1 MEITKEELQYLKK
14 TISHKQLIDLV
25 AIKSKLNNK
34 RGLNEALNYDSDNT
48 VIPQSFNT
56 FINQLDT
63 AAKSQFLS
71 IFSQSYSPDIQLR
84 LYKYFNHFLNKA
96 DNAIANGAG

>member
-14 TISHKQLIDLV
+14 TISHKQLIDLI

-34 RGLNEALNYDSDNT
+34 RDINEALNYDSDNT

-63 AAKSQFLS
+63 TAKNQFLS
-71 IFSQSYSPDIQLR
+71 IFNQSYSPAIQLR
-84 LYKYFNHFLNKA
+84 LYKYFNQFLNKA